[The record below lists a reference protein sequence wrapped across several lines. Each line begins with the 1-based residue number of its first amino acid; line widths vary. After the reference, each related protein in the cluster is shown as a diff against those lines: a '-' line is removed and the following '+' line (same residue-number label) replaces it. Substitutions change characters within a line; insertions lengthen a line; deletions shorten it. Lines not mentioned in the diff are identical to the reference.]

1 MTVRRSKPL
10 CKAVFLLVSAILIL
24 ANSSE
29 TAFAHGGRVPLAE
42 WGPFDAGT
50 ALCQRVL
57 LAATESCAR
66 TAWLL
71 RRRCRAA
78 QLEGGSCDEAG
89 TDARIVGVR
98 RDALDR
104 IDLHCSERQ
113 LGLLGFL
120 GQFDM
125 QTDVIGACRSW
136 EDLME
141 SAVYGNA
148 AASSLGCIR
157 TADRVL
163 TRSTVVLF
171 DRWRRSLRRM
181 ASREMTPEQKESRVV
196 REEERRDAMAAR
208 AGDLLAEACG
218 AAEAVRLRRVVEL
231 AVCPPAR
238 ISVQERVICPDPICG
253 NGLLEPGETEDACG
267 L

>member
-1 MTVRRSKPL
+1 MKVRGSISP
-10 CKAVFLLVSAILIL
+10 CKAVFLPIVVFLVFAKPV
-24 ANSSE
+24 E
-29 TAFAHGGRVPLAE
+29 TAFAHGGRVPLAD
-42 WGPFDAGT
+42 WGAFDAGT
-50 ALCQRVL
+50 ARCQRIL

-66 TAWLL
+66 TAWML

-78 QLEGGSCDEAG
+78 QLDGGTCDEPA
-89 TDARIVGVR
+89 TDARIVGAR

-125 QTDVIGACRSW
+125 QTDVIDACRSW

-141 SAVYGNA
+141 SATYGMSA
-148 AASSLGCIR
+148 ATSVACIR
-157 TADRVL
+157 AADRVL
-163 TRSTVVLF
+163 TRSAVQLF
-171 DRWRRSLRRM
+171 DRWRRSLRRF
-181 ASREMTPEQKESRVV
+181 ATREMSPEEKESRVV
-196 REEERRDAMAAR
+196 REEARRDATGDR
-208 AGDLLAEACG
+208 ALDRLTAACG
-218 AAEAVRLRRVVEL
+218 AAEATRLRRVIDL

-238 ISVQERVICPDPICG
+238 ISVQERVVCPEPTCG
-253 NGLLEPGETEDACG
+253 NGLLEPGEVEDACG